1 MIRRYCIITILFL
14 VPGLFVTAQDPDQLL
29 REGNAQYSRQEY
41 KEAEATYAKAMELQ
55 PGNMK
60 ARFNRANT
68 LVRLSRMDEAIKE
81 FDEVAF
87 RSTDN
92 AVKAKAY
99 YNKGVVYSGQNKL
112 DESIDA
118 YKKAL
123 MTNPADSQARENLQ
137 KALLEQ
143 KKKQPQK
150 KQENKPQPQQKKQQ
164 QQPRMTE
171 KEARQRLRLLEQK
184 EKNVQERLQKE
195 RSKNSSGS
203 GRDW

>member
-1 MIRRYCIITILFL
+1 MIRRYCIITILFF
-14 VPGLFVTAQDPDQLL
+14 VPGLIATAQDPDQLL

-41 KEAEATYAKAMELQ
+41 KEAEVTYTKAMELQ

-164 QQPRMTE
+164 QQPRMNE

>member
-1 MIRRYCIITILFL
+1 MIRRYCIITILFF
-14 VPGLFVTAQDPDQLL
+14 VPGLIAMAQDPDQLL

-41 KEAEATYAKAMELQ
+41 KEAEATYTKAMELQ

-60 ARFNRANT
+60 ARFNRTNT

-164 QQPRMTE
+164 QQPRMNE